1 MAGDG
6 SSTPYRTSSQQSTR
20 SPYHNSPTY
29 RSNGHASYVDQIGD
43 RLRSLSPSRHHDEIE
58 ERTPPGHNAQLLVPP
73 NLDVLH
79 QARASSNTM
88 DFKAAAGRLYSTL
101 CRAEKFFDV
110 FLRSFKDEISQ
121 QYISYSKERL
131 WRDKVIQYNQDL
143 LLPNITGSEDTNND
157 YTHDDPTK
165 RPQENESFKELQL
178 QLSQQIVALC
188 MSRIVPPKQM
198 PEHQTAEAN
207 QQSST
212 TDLDLQFSSDEAV
225 RLQVAY
231 DMAKP
236 LLQHVQT
243 VHSKLVANLSR
254 MHTDWR
260 AACET
265 LVMIKR
271 LRGLMQ
277 EYRRAWKP
285 LSNRESDERY

>member
-1 MAGDG
+1 M
-6 SSTPYRTSSQQSTR
+6 P
-20 SPYHNSPTY
+20 
-29 RSNGHASYVDQIGD
+29 SY
-43 RLRSLSPSRHHDEIE
+43 
-58 ERTPPGHNAQLLVPP
+58 P
-73 NLDVLH
+73 NL
-79 QARASSNTM
+79 
-88 DFKAAAGRLYSTL
+88 
-101 CRAEKFFDV
+101 
-110 FLRSFKDEISQ
+110 FL
-121 QYISYSKERL
+121 
-131 WRDKVIQYNQDL
+131 
-143 LLPNITGSEDTNND
+143 DTNND

-188 MSRIVPPKQM
+188 MSRIVPPKQT